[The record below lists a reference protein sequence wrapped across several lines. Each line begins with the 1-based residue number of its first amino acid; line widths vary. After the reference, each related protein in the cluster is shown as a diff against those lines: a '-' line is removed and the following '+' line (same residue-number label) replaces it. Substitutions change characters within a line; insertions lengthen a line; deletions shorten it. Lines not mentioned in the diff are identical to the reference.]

1 VRFLRSILGFNSD
14 QKEIEDLRS
23 LLAEND
29 KKIEKLIEMFNM
41 LATFDEQMANDIR
54 HVASHVALIEISMS
68 DRRKSRPDFLK
79 KKSNDDDLIN

>member
-1 VRFLRSILGFNSD
+1 MRFLRSILGFNND
-14 QKEIEDLRS
+14 QKEIENLRS
-23 LLAEND
+23 RLAEND

-54 HVASHVALIEISMS
+54 RVASHVALMEISMS
-68 DRRKSRPDFLK
+68 DKRKSKTDFFK

>member
-1 VRFLRSILGFNSD
+1 MKFLRSILGLNSD

-23 LLAEND
+23 RLSEND

-41 LATFDEQMANDIR
+41 LATFDEQMAKDIR
-54 HVASHVALIEISMS
+54 RGASHVALMEISMS
-68 DRRKSRPDFLK
+68 DRRKSKSDFLK

>member
-1 VRFLRSILGFNSD
+1 VRFLRSILGFSSD

-23 LLAEND
+23 RLAEND

-54 HVASHVALIEISMS
+54 RVASHVALMEISMS
-68 DRRKSRPDFLK
+68 GKRKSTPDFLK

>member
-1 VRFLRSILGFNSD
+1 MKFLRSILGLNSD

-23 LLAEND
+23 RLSEND

-41 LATFDEQMANDIR
+41 LATFDEQMAKDIR
-54 HVASHVALIEISMS
+54 RVASHVALMEISMS
-68 DRRKSRPDFLK
+68 DRRKSKSDFLK